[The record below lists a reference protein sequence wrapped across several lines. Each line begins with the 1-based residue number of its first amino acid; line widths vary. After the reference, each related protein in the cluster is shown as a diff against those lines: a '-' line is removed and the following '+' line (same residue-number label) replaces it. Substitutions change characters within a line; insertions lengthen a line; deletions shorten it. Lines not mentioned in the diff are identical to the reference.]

1 MHHIQTTMNTI
12 HHTLYTTIHYTPL
25 HYPWVLGTM
34 VATELVLTLAHLPT
48 LAQVWVCQIPIL
60 VGWRVCMS
68 IEYEYEYEYDMSVS
82 MCMGMSKNMS
92 MSMSMSMG
100 MSMSMSK

>member
-1 MHHIQTTMNTI
+1 MHHIHTTMNTI
-12 HHTLYTTIHYTPL
+12 HHTLYTIIHYTPL

-68 IEYEYEYEYDMSVS
+68 
-82 MCMGMSKNMS
+82 MS
-92 MSMSMSMG
+92 MSLIMSKSMSMI
-100 MSMSMSK
+100 

>member
-12 HHTLYTTIHYTPL
+12 HHTVYTTIHYTPL

-68 IEYEYEYEYDMSVS
+68 
-82 MCMGMSKNMS
+82 MS
-92 MSMSMSMG
+92 MSLIMSKSMSMI
-100 MSMSMSK
+100 

>member
-12 HHTLYTTIHYTPL
+12 HHTLYTIIHYTPL

-68 IEYEYEYEYDMSVS
+68 
-82 MCMGMSKNMS
+82 MS
-92 MSMSMSMG
+92 MSLIISKSMSMI
-100 MSMSMSK
+100 